1 MQQVSKAYRDSM
13 KSSLRERAYIM
24 ISFGLVNQEAQSKAQ
39 ISSGEFAYYS
49 DESNIFDEHSDDIV
63 YATLEEDFT
72 KVDGS
77 MYFLPRESISSLYFD
92 TGLVSKN
99 LLTQK
104 DFEIIID
111 LNSAID
117 FKGITIDFGENYPV
131 NFDLVSDSGQTIEIR
146 NNTSA
151 VFTTEE
157 VFEST
162 TQVKL
167 LFYKMKNEN
176 SRVRI
181 YSILFGYGLVYY
193 NSDVMSSSLE
203 SYISPIGA
211 DVPQIDFTVQLKNYD
226 HYFNVDNPKSA
237 INFLETGQEVDI
249 YYGYQLPDG
258 GDIEWI
264 KGNRLQCSDWESDD
278 YTATIRC
285 QDIFRN
291 MDSEYYKGTYSSV
304 GVNYYSLAE
313 NVLDDAGLSDYYIDP
328 LLKDLYTKN
337 PLPRVNHKEALQ
349 IIANA
354 CRCVLSQTRN
364 GTIQIKSSFI
374 PEATANATTQASYS
388 NVESIIDGTVK
399 DEYASLATNYTTADG
414 VMYFLPRSLESS
426 TRNTGYVSAEISNE
440 SCEFES
446 NPVVTIEQEVACRY
460 YGVKFTFG
468 QSVPAEFI
476 LKTYNDNEL
485 VATYTVKEDEI
496 EKTTVLNNEFY
507 DFDKMTIEFTKTAE
521 PFSRIVLNN
530 FSFGDIT
537 NFTMTRNDMT
547 SSPKAIKQE
556 LVKEIIVP
564 CYSYQNG
571 TEEENLM
578 SQEVVVTSGSS
589 TTFYLNEPSYNFK
602 ATLNESDSGVTIQSS
617 GNYYVTVT
625 FSVTGTFQLDI
636 FGYRYKVVER
646 YATKSLNSK
655 GTSIKWENPLISE
668 MEMAVDLAEWL
679 GDYYSAS
686 VEYEYDTRGNPE
698 IDVNDIIYQENSFYK
713 NLKVNVYRQT
723 LNFNQSF
730 SGKVTTRRIGS
741 VTNGVA
747 ST

>member
-49 DESNIFDEHSDDIV
+49 DESNIFGEHSDDIV

-99 LLTQK
+99 LLTQE
-104 DFEIIID
+104 DFEIIIN

-157 VFEST
+157 VLEST

-211 DVPQIDFTVQLKNYD
+211 DIPQIDFTVQLKNYD

-291 MDSEYYKGTYSSV
+291 MDSEYYKGTYSNV
-304 GVNYYSLAE
+304 GVSYYSLAE

-537 NFTMTRNDMT
+537 SFTMTRNDMT

-589 TTFYLNEPSYNFK
+589 TTFYLNEPSYNFR

-679 GDYYSAS
+679 GDYYSAG

-713 NLKVNVYRQT
+713 NMKVNVYRQT

-741 VTNGVA
+741 VTNGLA

>member
-49 DESNIFDEHSDDIV
+49 DESNIFGEHSDDIV

-99 LLTQK
+99 LLTQE
-104 DFEIIID
+104 DFEIIIN

-157 VFEST
+157 VLEST

-211 DVPQIDFTVQLKNYD
+211 DIPQIDFTVQLKNYD

-291 MDSEYYKGTYSSV
+291 MDSEYYKGTYSNV
-304 GVNYYSLAE
+304 GVSYYSLAE
-313 NVLDDAGLSDYYIDP
+313 NVLDDAGVSDYYIDP

-414 VMYFLPRSLESS
+414 SMYFLPRSLESS

-476 LKTYNDNEL
+476 LKTYNDNKL

-537 NFTMTRNDMT
+537 SFTMTRNDMT

-589 TTFYLNEPSYNFK
+589 TTFYLNEPSYNFR

-625 FSVTGTFQLDI
+625 FSITGTFQLDI

-646 YATKSLNSK
+646 YATKSLNRK

-679 GDYYSAS
+679 GDYYSAG

-713 NLKVNVYRQT
+713 NMKVNVYRQT

-741 VTNGVA
+741 VTNGLA

>member
-24 ISFGLVNQEAQSKAQ
+24 ISFGLVNQDAQSKAQ

-49 DESNIFDEHSDDIV
+49 DESNIFGEHSDDIV

-99 LLTQK
+99 LLTQE

-157 VFEST
+157 VLEGT

-211 DVPQIDFTVQLKNYD
+211 DIPQIDFTVQLKNYD

-304 GVNYYSLAE
+304 GVSYYSLAE
-313 NVLDDAGLSDYYIDP
+313 NVLDDAGVSDYYIDP

-414 VMYFLPRSLESS
+414 SMYFLPRSLESS

-537 NFTMTRNDMT
+537 SFTMTRNDMT

-589 TTFYLNEPSYNFK
+589 TTFYLNEPSYNFR

-625 FSVTGTFQLDI
+625 FSITGTFQLDI

-679 GDYYSAS
+679 GDYYSAG

-713 NLKVNVYRQT
+713 NMKVNVYRQT

-741 VTNGVA
+741 VTNGLA